1 MNVLFVQFANSMF
14 PRFGVSDGYWDAFY
28 SEYRDFGYVR
38 MEDAFEV
45 PKWVAE
51 VCDFLPTGYEAGL
64 CMARHSFD

>member
-45 PKWVAE
+45 PK
-51 VCDFLPTGYEAGL
+51 
-64 CMARHSFD
+64 

>member
-28 SEYRDFGYVR
+28 SEYKDFGYVR

-51 VCDFLPTGYEAGL
+51 VCHFL
-64 CMARHSFD
+64 SFRR